1 MKEEKILKKVLSG
14 DQTAFTELVEK
25 YWDAV
30 FSSAFSILHN
40 IQESEEIT
48 QEVFLKIYT
57 HLNQLKERE
66 FFSSWLKKI
75 SFNMAI
81 NRLRKKAGLSCV
93 SFSEVDPSDIASPP
107 ADEELLRKEIVDEIL
122 LALSELSDEESDILS
137 EHLLEG
143 KEYSELSEE
152 YGLSY
157 HAVVMRIKRAKE
169 KVKKKVLKR
178 LGGIIIL
185 PWKEIAKV
193 IGGVALKLKTLVTIT
208 VTALVMLAGVG
219 IFLTHKSEE
228 EKPAAKVSDVK
239 VERQFFERAP
249 ASVSVSKQKPKEEQK
264 VEQYSE
270 QEIEEALAWLDSLE
284 EENSTELEKVEVDE
298 ETVSFSQTISEPQE
312 ERFYGLTRAEIEA
325 RIPVLEDKIRTN
337 LTRAVS
343 LYKDL
348 RSTDEIGAIPEV
360 DKWRKETWEEI
371 KRLWEETFVDTC
383 RYIKYSLV
391 IDADDFRANS
401 PLAEGGWIY
410 ELYKPLPMRIGSEMI
425 PTGQD

>member
-284 EENSTELEKVEVDE
+284 EESSTESESSEVLESTERQEKENDKPSERKILGLSVEEAHRKAVEVKKQLE
-298 ETVSFSQTISEPQE
+298 EM
-312 ERFYGLTRAEIEA
+312 
-325 RIPVLEDKIRTN
+325 
-337 LTRAVS
+337 
-343 LYKDL
+343 LYTCIDM
-348 RSTDEIGAIPEV
+348 E
-360 DKWRKETWEEI
+360 EEI
-371 KRLWEETFVDTC
+371 LSGIAAASKIPDKEVKEREFERLRKLALEEVELAKKYLELESYYLPLSENWEALE
-383 RYIKYSLV
+383 
-391 IDADDFRANS
+391 
-401 PLAEGGWIY
+401 PGGWIY
-410 ELYKPLPMRIGSEMI
+410 ELKQKLTVANLKTSYR
-425 PTGQD
+425 